1 MKSSEI
7 RDKFLQFFKS
17 KGHLILPSSSL
28 VPDDPTLLL
37 TAAGMV
43 QFKPYFLNLAAPP
56 HTRISTVQKCVRTS
70 DIERVG
76 ETARHL
82 TFFEMLGNF
91 SFGDYYKREAIGFA
105 VEFLF
110 EVLGLDR
117 ERFWVTVYV
126 EDDEAY
132 EIWSREYGFPEERI
146 VRLGKDDNFWE
157 AGPVGPCGPC
167 SELIIDL
174 GEKYGC
180 GRSDCKPGCDCD
192 RFLEIWNLVFME
204 FNKNEDGS
212 LTPLPKKNIDTGMG
226 LERISLVMQGVE
238 NVFETDLLYP
248 ILSRVAEITG
258 ARYGDSP
265 ATDRSLK
272 IISDHLKASTFLLAD
287 GVVPSNEGRG
297 YVLRRLIRRSLSHAR
312 KLGYEKPFVSIIG
325 EKVIEEFGSI
335 YPELADNREYVITM
349 LAAEEKRFLQVIER
363 GLNLLEE
370 MLAKSKADGT
380 KIFPAEAA
388 FRLYDTYGF
397 PLELTMEYVADEGLK
412 VDVEGFNLL
421 VEESRKKARSS
432 WKSKKY
438 TFDAGLYHQV
448 LDKTGPVE
456 FTGYIK
462 DEDEADIVAILKED
476 GLSKIASEG
485 ELVEV
490 VLSNT
495 PFYPE
500 GGGQVGDKGRIVA
513 VDKSFEIEVEDTQ
526 QPVEKLIVH
535 RGKVVKGT
543 VREGVRVKA
552 HIDRFRRRNIERN
565 HTATHLLHWALRITL
580 GEGIRQSGSFVGPDY
595 LRFDFPFERPLTEDE
610 VQKIEKLVNQKIA
623 EAHPVRKYETTIE
636 YAREIGAIAL
646 FGEKYGEYVRVVE
659 CGDFSREL
667 CGGTHV
673 NNTADISIFVIK
685 SEHSVGSGLRRI
697 EALTGKAGLDHALQR
712 IWFSRK
718 ASRMLDAPFEQL
730 EEAISVL
737 IEEKKE
743 LEVRLDRIREQEFNA
758 LVDRIIAAGERHGD
772 VLIVKGIVDSYEPK
786 ELKKIIDVLKGREK
800 AFAAVVGTVINDRPS
815 FFVGLSRFLVEKGLN
830 AGEIAREAA
839 RILGGGGGGSPL
851 VGDAGGKNPEKL
863 EEAINFAVDLIRKQI
878 NDS

>member
-7 RDKFLQFFKS
+7 RNKFLQFFKT
-17 KGHLILPSSSL
+17 KDHLILPSSSL

-43 QFKPYFLNLAAPP
+43 QFKPYFLNLASPP

-70 DIERVG
+70 DIDRVG

-91 SFGDYYKREAIGFA
+91 SFGDYYKREAICFA

-110 EVLGLDR
+110 DVLGLDR

-132 EIWSREYGFPEERI
+132 EIWSKEYGFPEEKI
-146 VRLGKDDNFWE
+146 VRLGKEDNFWE

-167 SELIIDL
+167 SELIIDR
-174 GEKYGC
+174 GENYGC

-258 ARYGDSP
+258 TDYGKSP
-265 ATDRSLK
+265 LSDRSLK

-297 YVLRRLIRRSLSHAR
+297 YVLRRLVRRSLSHAR
-312 KLGYEKPFVSIIG
+312 KLGYEKPFVSFIG
-325 EKVIEEFGSI
+325 EKVIEQFGSI
-335 YPELADNREYVITM
+335 YPELTDNSDFILSM

-363 GLNLLEE
+363 GLALLEE
-370 MLAKSKADGT
+370 MLDKVKAEG
-380 KIFPAEAA
+380 KKVFPAEAA

-397 PLELTMEYVADEGLK
+397 PLELTMEYVADEGFE
-412 VDVEGFNLL
+412 VDVEGFHLL

-438 TFDAGLYHQV
+438 TFDAGLYVQV
-448 LDKTGPVE
+448 LDRTGPVE

-462 DEDEADIVAILKED
+462 DEDEADLNAILKED
-476 GLSKIASEG
+476 GLSPFASEG
-485 ELVEV
+485 VHVEV

-500 GGGQVGDKGRIVA
+500 GGGQIGDKGRIVA
-513 VDKSFEIEVEDTQ
+513 VDGSFEIEVEDTQ
-526 QPVEKLIVH
+526 QPFEKLIVH

-543 VREGVRVKA
+543 AKEGTRVKA
-552 HIDRFRRRNIERN
+552 YIDRFRRRNIERN

-580 GEGIRQSGSFVGPDY
+580 GEGVKQSGSFVGPEY
-595 LRFDFPFERPLTEDE
+595 LRFDFPYERPLTDE
-610 VQKIEKLVNQKIA
+610 EIQKIEKLVNQKIA

-646 FGEKYGEYVRVVE
+646 FGEKYGEFVRVIE

-673 NNTADISIFVIK
+673 KNTADISIFVIK
-685 SEHSVGSGLRRI
+685 SEHSIGSGLRRI
-697 EALTGKAGLDHALQR
+697 EALTGKAGLDYALQR

-718 ASRMLDAPFEQL
+718 ASRVLNTPFDQIPETLLQ
-730 EEAISVL
+730 L
-737 IEEKKE
+737 IEEKKKLEAE
-743 LEVRLDRIREQEFNA
+743 LEKIREQEFYA
-758 LVDRIIAAGERHGD
+758 LVDRMITEGERYAD
-772 VLIVKGIVDSYEPK
+772 VLIVRGIVEGYELK
-786 ELKKIIDVLKGREK
+786 ELKRAVDILKEKEK
-800 AFAAVVGTVINDRPS
+800 AFAAAIGTVSNGRPL
-815 FFVGLSRFLVEKGLN
+815 FFIALSKSLIERGLN

-839 RILGGGGGGSPL
+839 RIVGGGGGGSPL
-851 VGDAGGKNPEKL
+851 VADAGGRNPDKL
-863 EEAINFAVDLIRKQI
+863 KDALDYAVDIIRKKL
-878 NDS
+878 NSN